1 MLLAWPLLRWPG
13 IWVSAGNTRRD
24 THRAPDGGHC
34 SSHWKLLLL
43 QGPGL
48 PECMGHGQAR
58 GGCSTGRTHGVFW
71 LGTVWVV
78 GQQHRSAPP
87 RACSHHQ
94 AMPSMVE
101 WQQENIFLPFLP
113 ALKQPQT
120 RLKAAK
126 TCRTM
131 QRKSGSLFPIGNLPR
146 SHLESICPHPYITPL
161 QKRSENIEKIK
172 YLLQRIGTRD
182 WVISSNA
189 SRQPGALR
197 IHRENKEHSDQQH
210 VSCRNWPQVAGLKW
224 SQQRAWKRCTKN
236 HTFEFILLLLMAC
249 LPHVSFPFI
258 EAVRDALHYLTCVQ
272 KTAFQ
277 SSSYRF

>member
-1 MLLAWPLLRWPG
+1 MQGTCDGTLTEHLMVDTAAHTGSCSFCRARGCLSAWAMARRGGAAPL
-13 IWVSAGNTRRD
+13 
-24 THRAPDGGHC
+24 GGPTVF
-34 SSHWKLLLL
+34 LT
-43 QGPGL
+43 
-48 PECMGHGQAR
+48 GHGV
-58 GGCSTGRTHGVFW
+58 GCGAAAS
-71 LGTVWVV
+71 
-78 GQQHRSAPP
+78 QCPP

-94 AMPSMVE
+94 AVPSMAE

-182 WVISSNA
+182 
-189 SRQPGALR
+189 
-197 IHRENKEHSDQQH
+197 
-210 VSCRNWPQVAGLKW
+210 
-224 SQQRAWKRCTKN
+224 
-236 HTFEFILLLLMAC
+236 
-249 LPHVSFPFI
+249 
-258 EAVRDALHYLTCVQ
+258 
-272 KTAFQ
+272 
-277 SSSYRF
+277 